1 MTHDFS
7 GLRIVHIAETV
18 RGGIATYFNELH
30 FLQCQT
36 FGQENVRYVIP
47 SDHRDDLL
55 GIADANIVA
64 FDRSGRN
71 LASLLRLARE
81 TVQQVRVT
89 RPDIVHIHS
98 TLAGI
103 IVRIVLVFVRNRPTI
118 VYCPHG
124 WAFSRETSRLSNYVA
139 KLAEWLLAK
148 VTDRVICISK
158 NEYSAARDAG
168 IPEEKLNLVL
178 SGMRNERPSFDRDV
192 PNWSTSKLKV
202 LFIGRLDRQKGYD
215 FLIEAARQL
224 DSLIDVRMIGS
235 AVVNE
240 EGDHAMPPHAMPPN
254 VTLLGWLA
262 RTSIEA
268 QLNLADIVVIPSRWE
283 AFGFVALEAMRAR
296 KPILAFRAGA
306 LPEIVESGA
315 TGLICDPVGPQAL
328 VTGLK
333 QAARIDLPALGEA
346 GYQRFISL
354 FSVARTHEQL
364 LKVYAGALKL
374 TSRRLSK
381 LAL

>member
-7 GLRIVHIAETV
+7 GLKIVHIAETV

-36 FGQENVRYVIP
+36 FGQENVLYLVP
-47 SDHRDDLL
+47 SDHRDDLI
-55 GIADANIVA
+55 GISDANIVS

-71 LASLLRLARE
+71 AASLLRLALE
-81 TVQQVRVT
+81 TIQQVRIA
-89 RPDIVHIHS
+89 RPDIVHVHS

-103 IVRIVLVFVRNRPTI
+103 IVRTMLMFVRNKPAV
-118 VYCPHG
+118 VYCAHG
-124 WAFSRETSRLSNYVA
+124 WAFSRDTTRLSNYVA
-139 KLAEWLLAK
+139 KVAEWLLAK
-148 VTDRVICISK
+148 ATDRIICISK
-158 NEYSAARDAG
+158 NEYSAARGAG

-178 SGMRNERPSFDRDV
+178 SGMRSERQGFAAETPDWNT
-192 PNWSTSKLKV
+192 PKLKV

-215 FLIEAARQL
+215 FLIEAAQQL
-224 DSLIDVRMIGS
+224 DSTIDVRMIGS

-240 EGDHAMPPHAMPPN
+240 EGDHALPPN

-283 AFGFVALEAMRAR
+283 AFGFVAIEAMRAR

-306 LPEIVESGA
+306 LPEIVENGV

-328 VTGLK
+328 VKGLRE
-333 QAARIDLPALGEA
+333 AARMDLPALGEA
-346 GYQRFISL
+346 GYQRFLSM
-354 FSVARTHEQL
+354 FSVSRTHEQL
-364 LKVYAGALKL
+364 LKVYASALTL
-374 TSRRLSK
+374 TSKRLSN